1 MMIAS
6 NETQKGEMPHRY
18 YVLTEFS
25 SLKRSKDLT
34 LWRQN
39 GAWISRERIKTDKKL

>member
-1 MMIAS
+1 MIAS
-6 NETQKGEMPHRY
+6 NETQKGEMTHRY

-39 GAWISRERIKTDKKL
+39 GAWISQERIKTDKKL